1 MLASFLF
8 WTFIILAVQF
18 RIHEVVYLL
27 LNLLKYEILIIN
39 TTTPYTTSCWSYGRS
54 YQAMAG
60 ARKTGTLFTLL
71 YFKHIVISIWEWVSM
86 YFVPISHQ
94 TRTSQQLSNLGSDK
108 LYLLL
113 LIIIL
118 YISNSRCIRVAR
130 NVLYS
135 SYFFWAMLKSASR
148 HLLIIYFKKK
158 L

>member
-1 MLASFLF
+1 MDEAIRL
-8 WTFIILAVQF
+8 WQ
-18 RIHEVVYLL
+18 E
-27 LNLLKYEILIIN
+27 
-39 TTTPYTTSCWSYGRS
+39 PGR
-54 YQAMAG
+54 QEH
-60 ARKTGTLFTLL
+60 FLL

-94 TRTSQQLSNLGSDK
+94 TRTLQHLSNLGSDK

-148 HLLIIYFKKK
+148 HLLIIYFLKK
-158 L
+158 LWKREKKINIFFIKVVLKFFLKWIVNQYFKIIFFSFFFYFS